1 MCLWGKTNEKKQ
13 NQAMTQI
20 FSSNSV
26 CVQRHLLTRQF
37 YEQIYVILPP
47 KCNAGICVQVYFSV
61 TKVLSYAMLEIP
73 NWVPH
78 VGVADTSR
86 YATYLLFQPPDQIQ
100 NGGKLF
106 NVSKRRLDR
115 ICDQT
120 IVKVAPLLT
129 SFKREIHQ
137 LVPVFEIELV

>member
-106 NVSKRRLDR
+106 NV
-115 ICDQT
+115 
-120 IVKVAPLLT
+120 
-129 SFKREIHQ
+129 
-137 LVPVFEIELV
+137 